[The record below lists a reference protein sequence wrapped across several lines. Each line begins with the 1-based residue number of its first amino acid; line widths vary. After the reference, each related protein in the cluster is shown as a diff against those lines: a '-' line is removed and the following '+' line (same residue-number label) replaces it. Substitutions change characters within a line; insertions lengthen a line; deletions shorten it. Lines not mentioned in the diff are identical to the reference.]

1 MVQEKPLLDCEF
13 MVAGRL
19 GYQSLFLMELP
30 NNAPWVT
37 HLIPTKWVI
46 NVSVLIKLIF
56 YTGRLMGLDQLPPPL
71 YFDRFSMNDEIN
83 QDICY
88 VMWRNVMTSLVNFSY
103 LLSILNYEAFI
114 MFTLN
119 YKILQ

>member
-1 MVQEKPLLDCEF
+1 
-13 MVAGRL
+13 
-19 GYQSLFLMELP
+19 MELP

-37 HLIPTKWVI
+37 YLIPTKWVI